1 MKTDN
6 LTITRKEYRNLLTI
20 AYTAKSAYDYSI
32 IEGNTFDFMVDKN
45 LEAVNE
51 EFNHW
56 ESKDGEK
63 LSYGDWLDV
72 NGFVKFS
79 NLLYKKD
86 NEEWFLAKVITE
98 YNAYA
103 ESF

>member
-1 MKTDN
+1 MDTKKQLEGSAESNTTYIRD
-6 LTITRKEYRNLLTI
+6 KEHQSYSEWL
-20 AYTAKSAYDYSI
+20 KS
-32 IEGNTFDFMVDKN
+32 
-45 LEAVNE
+45 
-51 EFNHW
+51 
-56 ESKDGEK
+56 
-63 LSYGDWLDV
+63 